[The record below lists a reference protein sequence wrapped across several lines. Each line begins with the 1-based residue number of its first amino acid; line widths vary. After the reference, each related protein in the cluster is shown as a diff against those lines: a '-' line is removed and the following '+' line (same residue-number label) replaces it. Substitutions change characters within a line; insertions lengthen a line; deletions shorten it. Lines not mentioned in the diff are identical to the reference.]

1 MKKRSEDSV
10 STAQR
15 QRISVIVRTVG
26 IISAGDMGAAI
37 GNTLNHGGLRVITPL
52 DGRSSLTKARADE
65 SFIEDVGSVVELV
78 RQADLVLSVL
88 VPTEA
93 RIIATEVADAMR
105 VSGTTPPFV
114 ECNAIAPKTVVSISG
129 IIENEGAVF
138 IDAGIIG
145 APPKPGSS
153 RTRFHCSG
161 PDTSALEALT
171 ANGLDVRYIGPTIGQ
186 ASGLKMVYAAS
197 TKGTYAL
204 WTELLTA
211 AHSMGLDDALEAEL
225 SLGDTSIADRMI
237 AGIPD
242 TPRRAR
248 RWVGEMEEIALT
260 FKTLGLTPKILEGAA
275 EMFTLEGNTPLGGLT
290 SRDPLPNLKDMLDVL
305 ASQAKRES

>member
-1 MKKRSEDSV
+1 M
-10 STAQR
+10 Q
-15 QRISVIVRTVG
+15 TVG

-37 GNTLNHGGLRVITPL
+37 GNTLAHGGLKILTPL
-52 DGRSSLTKARADE
+52 DDRSDLTKTRAAE
-65 SFIEDVGSVVELV
+65 SNMEDVGTVEALV
-78 RQADLVLSVL
+78 EQADLVLSVL
-88 VPTEA
+88 VPAEA
-93 RIIATEVADAMR
+93 NAIAESVASAMR
-105 VSGTTPPFV
+105 ATGKTPPFV
-114 ECNAIAPKTVVSISG
+114 ECNAIAPKTVEAI
-129 IIENEGAVF
+129 GAVIADAGAAF

-145 APPKPGSS
+145 SPPKPGAQ

-161 PDTSALEALT
+161 PDTSAFEAL
-171 ANGLDVRYIGPTIGQ
+171 AEHGLDIRRVGPTIGQ

-211 AHSMGLDDALEAEL
+211 AHAMDLDDAIRAEL
-225 SLGDTSIADRMI
+225 SLGDTSIADRMF

-260 FKTLGLTPKILEGAA
+260 FEGLGLTPKILEGAA
-275 EMFTLEGNTPLGGLT
+275 EMFTLESDTPLGNLT
-290 SRDPLPNLKDMLDVL
+290 SRDPLPDLKDMLDVL
-305 ASQAKRES
+305 VQQAKREG